1 MAKGTFGQRLKSE
14 RELREVSLD
23 EVSKATRIAR
33 RFLEAL
39 ENEQWNKLP
48 GGVFGRGFVR
58 SIARYLGLSEENLL
72 SEYDLA
78 RGESANAPP
87 QKPEERMPSPPKWM
101 PVAVGLL
108 LLALLAGAIAG
119 GRYAWKAYEAHR
131 GQKKS
136 SAMVSLPA
144 TAQAQMFTTNSATGP
159 LDLSMVASA
168 STHVQVVADGKLFL
182 TPTWLP
188 AKAAGLRRRIGWK

>member
-1 MAKGTFGQRLKSE
+1 
-14 RELREVSLD
+14 
-23 EVSKATRIAR
+23 
-33 RFLEAL
+33 
-39 ENEQWNKLP
+39 
-48 GGVFGRGFVR
+48 
-58 SIARYLGLSEENLL
+58 
-72 SEYDLA
+72 
-78 RGESANAPP
+78 
-87 QKPEERMPSPPKWM
+87 M

-144 TAQAQMFTTNSATGP
+144 AAQAQMLTTNSATGR

-182 TPTWLP
+182 TPTWPP